1 MAWTSEMCSGANRRM
16 ILLQTALAV
25 RDAIWKSYHIVH
37 GREREFSVG
46 AASAAGV
53 TGASECESG
62 GLRLVVWARPG
73 RTHCDQAAN
82 NRIFLK
88 LRLQFFLEEPSG
100 NQVVFVIW
108 LKYWVRTKVTLRL
121 MTGLRRWD
129 WSSGRCSGNVYY
141 SVVPVNIF
149 VGLSICI

>member
-1 MAWTSEMCSGANRRM
+1 MLSENH
-16 ILLQTALAV
+16 I
-25 RDAIWKSYHIVH
+25 ISYM
-37 GREREFSVG
+37 RERGGEGSVG

-121 MTGLRRWD
+121 MTGLRR
-129 WSSGRCSGNVYY
+129 
-141 SVVPVNIF
+141 
-149 VGLSICI
+149 